1 MKHYLQNR
9 VIIILAAMLLSV
21 PFKADVSHCKTD
33 PVLNNGKKWRIAY
46 YEGGPYSNYQLTLIS
61 TIQGLVKLGWID
73 SVDFP
78 VNIDES
84 SNRPIW
90 NYLSHH
96 AKSKYL
102 EFVNHGFLS
111 ADWISEKRIINKD
124 KMIYRLSKKRDVDL
138 VLAMGTWAGEDLANN
153 HHSIPTM
160 VMSTSDPVRA
170 KIIKSP
176 QDSGYDH
183 VFARC
188 DPKRYERQIRLFHRI
203 AGFKNLGMIIEN
215 SDDGR
220 LHSAW
225 KDVVKVGKERNFA
238 IIPCYVQDAEIEA
251 SESIRHCLKCLKRI
265 APKIDA
271 FWLTGLN
278 GTQAKYIHNFV
289 PILIEYKIPSWSM
302 VQNPMLIKRGILM
315 ALTKKDFS
323 RVGMFQAETIAQIFN
338 GTKPRHLNQIF
349 EDMDT
354 MAVNTKTAEL
364 INYSIPN
371 SILRISDLQYDEIE
385 TK

>member
-1 MKHYLQNR
+1 MKHFLSNWTM
-9 VIIILAAMLLSV
+9 IILAAIFLVVLQTNIG
-21 PFKADVSHCKTD
+21 HGKTD

-46 YEGGPYSNYQLTLIS
+46 YEGGAYSNYQLTLVS

-78 VNIDES
+78 KNLDES
-84 SNRPIW
+84 SNRPTW
-90 NYLSHH
+90 NHLSHH
-96 AKSKYL
+96 IKSKYL
-102 EFVNHGFLS
+102 EFVNDGFLS
-111 ADWISEKRIINKD
+111 ADWISEKRAKNKD
-124 KMIYRLSKKRDVDL
+124 KFIYRLSKKRDIDL
-138 VLAMGTWAGEDLANN
+138 VFAMGTWAGADLANN
-153 HHSIPTM
+153 QHSTPTI

-203 AGFKNLGMIIEN
+203 VRFKNLGMIIEN

-225 KDVVKVGKERNFA
+225 KDVVKVSKERNFE
-238 IIPCYVQDAEIEA
+238 ITPCYVQDVEIEA
-251 SESIRHCLKCLKRI
+251 NESIKQCLQCLKKI
-265 APKIDA
+265 APKIDG
-271 FWLTGLN
+271 FWLTGLQ
-278 GTQAKYIHNFV
+278 GTQAKFIHNYI
-289 PILIEYKIPSWSM
+289 PILIEYKIPSWSL
-302 VQNPMLIKRGILM
+302 VQNPKLIKRGILM
-315 ALTKKDFS
+315 AFTKKDFS
-323 RVGMFQAETIAQIFN
+323 RVGMFQAETIAKILN
-338 GTKPRHLNQIF
+338 GAKPRNLNQVF

-354 MAVNTKTAEL
+354 IAVNTKTAEL
-364 INYSIPN
+364 INYSIPH
-371 SILRISDLQYDEIE
+371 SILRISDIKYDEIE